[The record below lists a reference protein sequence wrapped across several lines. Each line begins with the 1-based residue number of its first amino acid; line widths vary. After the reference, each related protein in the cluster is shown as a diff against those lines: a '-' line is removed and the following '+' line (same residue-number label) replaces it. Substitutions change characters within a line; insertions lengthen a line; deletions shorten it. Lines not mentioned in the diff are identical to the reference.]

1 MQVEV
6 STKAQNGAELKK
18 TIIRP
23 HGADAKGAN
32 ATAELKYFYAP
43 QNVSITEKWVT
54 ANILT
59 QVCGNRFESLCEA
72 N

>member
-1 MQVEV
+1 MV
-6 STKAQNGAELKK
+6 TKAQNGAEMKQ

-23 HGADAKGAN
+23 HGADSKGAN
-32 ATAELKYFYAP
+32 ATSELKYFYAP

-59 QVCGNRFESLCEA
+59 QV
-72 N
+72 